1 MIIIILMIVIFQ
13 ENTWQA
19 ILISN
24 GTDSYAIFTY
34 HCGDINWSR
43 STVIGYNAAGVV
55 YMNHPLS
62 GGSLPGDLD
71 CRNAP
76 DSNWTNILYNLT
88 GSILNITVPDPTEP
102 RKIDSSHI

>member
-1 MIIIILMIVIFQ
+1 MIVISQ
-13 ENTWQA
+13 ENTLQA

-34 HCGDINWSR
+34 QCGDINWSWR
-43 STVIGYNAAGVV
+43 TVIGYNAAGVV

-62 GGSLPGDLD
+62 GGSLAGDID
-71 CRNAP
+71 CTNIP
-76 DSNWTNILYNLT
+76 ESNWTNILYNLT
-88 GSILNITVPDPTEP
+88 GSILNITVPDNIEP